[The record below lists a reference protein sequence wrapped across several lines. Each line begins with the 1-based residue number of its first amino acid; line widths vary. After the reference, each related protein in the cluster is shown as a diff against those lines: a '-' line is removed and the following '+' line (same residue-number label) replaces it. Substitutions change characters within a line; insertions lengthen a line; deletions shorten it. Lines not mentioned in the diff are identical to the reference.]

1 MIKIYDRLWYI
12 TDTTREDNLS
22 YMCQYETTP
31 TGEVASNVKKMQ
43 ETGRGWRKGGDKEG
57 VIIDNTPTKNIYV
70 GSSVSRWSTS
80 NKLFRVTDPR
90 GFTIEIPTDNLATLL
105 HHTTVVK
112 GYIQEECVWGKD
124 GSNHILLPVNSE
136 PYRLSKEKQAVL
148 DNKLIPVKD
157 LNVGDWVRFF
167 EADEDYYFLG
177 RVKITW
183 KLVGYERHKYWG
195 SHYKRNQE
203 IKEITDY
210 YEIEDKQYTNIF
222 LKFSEW
228 KGEQHIYARTPTN
241 PKIVEVVRNEVVDV
255 DIKDIGSLS
264 APDRVINRFCE
275 KVGDIECRV
284 VSEVVK
290 VKYKGEGND

>member
-12 TDTTREDNLS
+12 TDDTREDNLS
-22 YMCQYETTP
+22 YMCQYETTAS
-31 TGEVASNVKKMQ
+31 GEVAPNVKKMQ
-43 ETGRGWRKGGDKEG
+43 ETGRSWRRGGDKEG
-57 VIIDNTPTKNIYV
+57 VIIDNIPTKNIYV

-112 GYIQEECVWGKD
+112 GYVQEECVWGKD
-124 GSNHILLPVNSE
+124 GSNHILLPINSE

-148 DNKLIPVKD
+148 DNELIPVKD
-157 LNVGDWVRFF
+157 LKVGDWVRFF
-167 EADEDYYFLG
+167 EANVDYYFLG

-183 KLVGYERHKYWG
+183 KLVGYERPRYWG

-203 IKEITDY
+203 IKEVTDY

-222 LKFSEW
+222 LRFSEW
-228 KGEQHIYARTPTN
+228 NGEQYIYAITPTN
-241 PKIVEVVRNEVVDV
+241 PKIVEIVRNEVVDV
-255 DIKDIGSLS
+255 DIKDVGSLS
-264 APDRVINRFCE
+264 APDRVINRFYE
-275 KVGDIECRV
+275 NVGGIDCRV
-284 VSEVVK
+284 ASEAVK
-290 VKYKGEGND
+290 VKYKGE